1 MRGMKHSGRV
11 IIRKGGHVLLIK
23 RVKKGRTYY
32 VFPGGKGEIG
42 ETPRMTAIRE
52 AFEELGVHVAL
63 GECFAEVL
71 FGEVTQFYY
80 HAAITGGRLGTGDGE
95 EFATGEGTYELVWL
109 PLCELADFPVIPHEV
124 AEELCCLF
132 CKEGK

>member
-1 MRGMKHSGRV
+1 MREMKHSGRG
-11 IIRKGGHVLLIK
+11 IIMEGDRVWLMK
-23 RVKKGRTYY
+23 RVNKRRTYY

-52 AFEELGVHVAL
+52 AFEELGVYVAL

-109 PLCELADFPVIPHEV
+109 PLCELANFPVIPREV
-124 AEELCCLF
+124 AEELRCLS
-132 CKEGK
+132 CKEGE

>member
-1 MRGMKHSGRV
+1 MREMKHSGRV

-80 HAAITGGRLGTGDGE
+80 HAAITGGRLGAGEAE
-95 EFATGEGTYELVWL
+95 EFIIGEGTYELVWMKVA
-109 PLCELADFPVIPHEV
+109 ELGSHPVIPEEV
-124 AEELCCLF
+124 VEMLNRKEE
-132 CKEGK
+132 

>member
-1 MRGMKHSGRV
+1 MREMKHSGRG
-11 IIRKGGHVLLIK
+11 IIMEGDRVWLMK
-23 RVKKGRTYY
+23 RVNKRRTYY

-42 ETPRMTAIRE
+42 ETPRMTAVRE

-95 EFATGEGTYELVWL
+95 EFATGEGTYELVWMKAA
-109 PLCELADFPVIPHEV
+109 ELGSHPVIPEEV
-124 AEELCCLF
+124 VEMLNRKEE
-132 CKEGK
+132 